1 MSTDAATAPTG
12 PGPLGTPTRNA
23 RETAIR
29 SVFYGAIALFAALI
43 IFGAIDTHGFLT
55 MTNVRAILSSVAFV
69 GMVAVGTA
77 LIMISG
83 NLFSL
88 AVGSTAA
95 AASMVFLALLPHG
108 IVLAFV
114 VTLLMGVFVG
124 AVQGFLVG
132 GIGANTIIVTIG
144 AASLIQGV
152 ALWASKGA
160 TILPPKGDTSF
171 DWLNGHIFTFAVPIY
186 ILFGT
191 VVLLDQYLRRSR
203 FGRQLKLVGENIEA
217 ARAAGIRT
225 AWVVIGAF
233 CIASFLFAFAGLE
246 LGAFNESG
254 SLLIEGTQ
262 TYDAIAAAVV
272 GGIAITGGRGSVWQ
286 ALGGAILIAMI
297 SDILLLRGYSEGI
310 QILVKGVV
318 VFAVVVLARLNRMRA
333 ES

>member
-1 MSTDAATAPTG
+1 MSSTDVATPQTG
-12 PGPLGTPTRNA
+12 GSPLRARNG
-23 RETAIR
+23 RETAILATL
-29 SVFYGAIALFAALI
+29 YGALAIFAVLI
-43 IFGAIDTHGFLT
+43 VFGAVSTDGFLT

-69 GMVAVGTA
+69 GMVAVATA
-77 LIMISG
+77 LIMFSG

-95 AASMVFLALLPHG
+95 VAGDGLPGAAAHG
-108 IVLAFV
+108 IVVAIV
-114 VTLLMGVFVG
+114 VTILMGVVIG
-124 AVQGFLVG
+124 ALQGLLVG
-132 GIGANTIIVTIG
+132 GIGANPIIVTIG

-152 ALWASKGA
+152 ALWASSGA

-171 DWLNGHIFTFAVPIY
+171 SWLNGHIFTFAVPIY

-191 VVLLDQYLRRSR
+191 VVILDQLLRRSR
-203 FGRQLKLVGENIEA
+203 FGRQLKLVGENVGA

-225 AWVVIGAF
+225 AWIVIGAF
-233 CIASFLFAFAGLE
+233 ALAGLCTAIAGLE

-254 SLLIEGTQ
+254 SLLIEGTL

-272 GGIAITGGRGSVWQ
+272 GGIAITGGRGSIWQ

-318 VFAVVVLARLNRMRA
+318 VFAVVVLARLNRIRV

>member
-1 MSTDAATAPTG
+1 MSSATAAPDAAG
-12 PGPLGTPTRNA
+12 LPTRSS
-23 RETAIR
+23 RETAILATL
-29 SVFYGAIALFAALI
+29 YGSAAIFAALI
-43 IFGAIDTHGFLT
+43 VFGAVSTEGFLT

-69 GMVAVGTA
+69 GMIAVATS

-95 AASMVFLALLPHG
+95 VAAMVFLALLPHG

-114 VTLLMGVFVG
+114 VTLAMGVFLG
-124 AVQGFLVG
+124 LVQGFLVG
-132 GIGANTIIVTIG
+132 GIGANPIIVTIG
-144 AASLIQGV
+144 AASVIQGI
-152 ALWASKGA
+152 ALWASSGA

-171 DWLNGHIFTFAVPIY
+171 DFLNGHILTFAVPIY
-186 ILFGT
+186 ILFGVV
-191 VVLLDQYLRRSR
+191 VVLDQFLRRSR
-203 FGRQLKLVGENIEA
+203 FGRQLKLTGENVEA

-225 AWVVIGAF
+225 AWIVIGAF
-233 CIASFLFAFAGLE
+233 AIASGLTALAGLE

-254 SLLIEGTQ
+254 SLLIEGTL

>member
-1 MSTDAATAPTG
+1 VSTGVATPQTG
-12 PGPLGTPTRNA
+12 GGPVRVRDS
-23 RETAIR
+23 RETAILAAL
-29 SVFYGAIALFAALI
+29 YGSLAVFAALI
-43 IFGAIDTHGFLT
+43 VFGAVSTSGFLS

-69 GMVAVGTA
+69 GMIAVATT
-77 LIMISG
+77 LIMVSG

-95 AASMVFLALLPHG
+95 VSAMVFLALLPHG
-108 IVLAFV
+108 IVLAIV
-114 VTLLMGVFVG
+114 LTILLGLVIG
-124 AVQGFLVG
+124 AIQGLLVG
-132 GIGANTIIVTIG
+132 GIGANPIIVTIG

-152 ALWASKGA
+152 ALWASSGA

-171 DWLNGHIFTFAVPIY
+171 NFLNGHIFTFAVPIY

-191 VVLLDQYLRRSR
+191 VVLLDQFLRRSR
-203 FGRQLKLVGENIEA
+203 FGRQLKLVGENVEA

-225 AWVVIGAF
+225 AWIVIGAF
-233 CIASFLFAFAGLE
+233 ALASALTALAGLE

-254 SLLIEGTQ
+254 SLLIEGTL

-272 GGIAITGGRGSVWQ
+272 GGVAITGGRGSVWQ

-318 VFAVVVLARLNRMRA
+318 VFAVVILARLNRMRV

>member
-1 MSTDAATAPTG
+1 MSTDLATAPTG
-12 PGPLGTPTRNA
+12 PGPVRGNPRVT

-29 SVFYGAIALFAALI
+29 AAFYGSVALFAALI
-43 IFGAIDTHGFLT
+43 VYGAITTHGFLT

-95 AASMVFLALLPHG
+95 AAAMIFLALLPHG
-108 IVLAFV
+108 IVLAFAV
-114 VTLLMGVFVG
+114 ALLMGVVVG
-124 AVQGFLVG
+124 AAQGFLVG

-152 ALWASKGA
+152 ALWASAGA

-171 DWLNGHIFTFAVPIY
+171 AWLNGHIFTFAVPIY

-191 VVLLDQYLRRSR
+191 VFALDQFLRRSR
-203 FGRQLKLVGENIEA
+203 FGRQLKLVGENVEA

-225 AWVVIGAF
+225 GWVVVGAF
-233 CIASFLFAFAGLE
+233 CIASFLFAFAGVE

-272 GGIAITGGRGSVWQ
+272 GGIAIGGGRGSVWQ
-286 ALGGAILIAMI
+286 GLGGAILIAMI

>member
-1 MSTDAATAPTG
+1 VSTDVATAPTG
-12 PGPLGTPTRNA
+12 PGPLRTPTRNS
-23 RETAIR
+23 RETAIQGA
-29 SVFYGAIALFAALI
+29 FYGAIALFAALI

-95 AASMVFLALLPHG
+95 AAAMVFLALLPHG
-108 IVLAFV
+108 IVLAFA
-114 VTLLMGVFVG
+114 VTLLMGVVVG
-124 AVQGFLVG
+124 ALQGFLVG

-171 DWLNGHIFTFAVPIY
+171 NWLNGHIFTFAVPIY

-191 VVLLDQYLRRSR
+191 VVVLDQYLRRSR
-203 FGRQLKLVGENIEA
+203 FGRQLKLVGENVEA

-225 AWVVIGAF
+225 GWVVIGAF
-233 CIASFLFAFAGLE
+233 SIASFLFAFAGLE

>member
-1 MSTDAATAPTG
+1 MSTDAAAATAAG
-12 PGPLGTPTRNA
+12 PTRVRSS
-23 RETAIR
+23 RESAILGAL
-29 SVFYGAIALFAALI
+29 YGTIGLFAALI
-43 IFGAIDTHGFLT
+43 IFGAVDTHGFLT

-88 AVGSTAA
+88 AVGATAA
-95 AASMVFLALLPHG
+95 ASAMVFLALLGHG

-114 VTLLMGVFVG
+114 VTLAMGVFLG
-124 AVQGFLVG
+124 ALQGFLVG

-152 ALWASKGA
+152 ALWASSGA
-160 TILPPKGDTSF
+160 TVLPPKGDTSY

-186 ILFGT
+186 ILFVT
-191 VVLLDQYLRRSR
+191 VIVLDQFLRRSR
-203 FGRQLKLVGENIEA
+203 FGRQLKLVGENVEA

-233 CIASFLFAFAGLE
+233 SIASFLFAFAGLE

-272 GGIAITGGRGSVWQ
+272 GGIAITGGRGTVWQ

-297 SDILLLRGYSEGI
+297 SDMLLLRGYSEGI

-318 VFAVVVLARLNRMRA
+318 VFAVVILARLNRMRV